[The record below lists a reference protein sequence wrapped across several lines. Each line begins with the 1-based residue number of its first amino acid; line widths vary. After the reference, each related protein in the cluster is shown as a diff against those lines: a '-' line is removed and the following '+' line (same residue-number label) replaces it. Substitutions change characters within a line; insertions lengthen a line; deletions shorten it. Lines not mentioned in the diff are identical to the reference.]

1 MSLSVKYL
9 KGKKFEVT
17 CRSHR
22 IIIDQPESEGGTDQG
37 MTPIKL
43 LNASL
48 ASCVAFYAV
57 VFLERR
63 IPTFSGLEVRS
74 TWQYSEDPHRVGTI
88 HLSIVIRQSLP
99 EYEKRGLL
107 RTVEHCTVENT
118 LKHPPKSSSILWKN
132 DDQPL
137 LLFTHNLNLLFFRDI
152 MYNTH

>member
-9 KGKKFEVT
+9 KEKKFEVI

-22 IIIDQPESEGGTDQG
+22 IIVDQPLSEDGTDQG
-37 MTPIKL
+37 MTPIEL

-48 ASCVAFYAV
+48 ASCAAFYAV
-57 VFLERR
+57 TFLKRR

-88 HLSIVIRQSLP
+88 HLSIVLPKSLS

-107 RTVEHCTVENT
+107 RTVEHCTVEHT
-118 LKHPPKSSSILWKN
+118 LKHHPQVHI
-132 DDQPL
+132 
-137 LLFTHNLNLLFFRDI
+137 DI
-152 MYNTH
+152 MKKR